1 MLKCHI
7 KILYL
12 HKRVGIWKL
21 SFCLPFIQTGTQ
33 ATPHVDEMTF
43 QQHKDLEN
51 LYRLNII
58 KPVDMTKKWLYFNKV
73 MEYYN
78 IVVGI
83 ERYDICS
90 VCGCVCVGVC
100 PGGRGVS
107 LKFNFVYVSLRKN
120 ICFEKK
126 LGGCGVVL

>member
-1 MLKCHI
+1 MPP
-7 KILYL
+7 LY
-12 HKRVGIWKL
+12 IE
-21 SFCLPFIQTGTQ
+21 TGTQ
-33 ATPHVDEMTF
+33 ATPHVDEVTF

-78 IVVGI
+78 IVVENPGL
-83 ERYDICS
+83 S
-90 VCGCVCVGVC
+90 VMIHVVSVGVC
-100 PGGRGVS
+100 PGGRGFS